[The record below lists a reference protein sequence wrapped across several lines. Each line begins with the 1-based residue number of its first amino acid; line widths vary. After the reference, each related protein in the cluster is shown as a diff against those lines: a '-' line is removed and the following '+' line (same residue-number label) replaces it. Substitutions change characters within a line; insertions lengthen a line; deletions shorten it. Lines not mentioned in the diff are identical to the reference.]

1 MDSSNGF
8 TTTIADRPTFG
19 RVGELKNAFETTTT
33 TNESTKDDLSK
44 YRTSV
49 STGLTEQRRRMFEEQ
64 EFTSTNRRPVRK
76 KKIVFDFK
84 LIYSTCLGSIVA
96 YPSCACVCFWVC
108 LPLSFFLLY

>member
-8 TTTIADRPTFG
+8 TTSIVDRPTFG
-19 RVGELKNAFETTTT
+19 RVGELKNAFETT

-64 EFTSTNRRPVRK
+64 EWTATNRRPVRK
-76 KKIVFDFK
+76 NKKIVFD
-84 LIYSTCLGSIVA
+84 
-96 YPSCACVCFWVC
+96 
-108 LPLSFFLLY
+108 LS